1 MKRRI
6 FVCCSVI
13 IFVYGCNGQRQ
24 KAPTLPDRPADI
36 PATTC
41 DGTPIEWNWEK
52 QAAYNKGKLTLL
64 KDSTGCVI
72 GLVRKIR

>member
-1 MKRRI
+1 MKKI
-6 FVCCSVI
+6 LLIVGFFVAS
-13 IFVYGCNGQRQ
+13 CN
-24 KAPTLPDRPADI
+24 DRPSVDPYHPTRPSDI

-52 QAAYNKGKLTLL
+52 QRSYNKGELFLA

-72 GLVRKIR
+72 AVIRKIR